1 MKLLFIKATNF
12 KNLKEET
19 KINFIAQSKK
29 TSVDKEYELQFIADG
44 LYTFNNIAF
53 VGKNASGKTTAL
65 DLLDCCYSILSN
77 FYLENKNYSFENIHL
92 EIYFYEE
99 NNIYKYI
106 TDLSNKNMSSKA
118 VFSNQELYVKPYYKS
133 YLSTILDMEG
143 FTKLTFEANLPN
155 TTSILFFLLKE
166 SNLTTYHNANGFGK
180 DTYKE
185 LFNLINQNVI
195 SNELLSK
202 IIHLFDDN
210 ITNLIKIDDIN
221 YKLVLK
227 DKELVLSSSDLYN
240 YLSSGTTKG
249 ILLYADIISSLKN
262 GNDIIIDEI
271 ENHFHKTLVENI
283 INLYK
288 DKSVNKHNATLY
300 FSTHYPELLD
310 LFNRRDNIYI
320 CRQENKI
327 ILENL
332 YQTYPIRNELSK
344 SRQFYNN
351 AFKTEV
357 NYDDLIEIKKEL
369 L

>member
-1 MKLLFIKATNF
+1 
-12 KNLKEET
+12 
-19 KINFIAQSKK
+19 
-29 TSVDKEYELQFIADG
+29 
-44 LYTFNNIAF
+44 
-53 VGKNASGKTTAL
+53 
-65 DLLDCCYSILSN
+65 
-77 FYLENKNYSFENIHL
+77 
-92 EIYFYEE
+92 
-99 NNIYKYI
+99 
-106 TDLSNKNMSSKA
+106 MSSKA
-118 VFSNQELYVKPYYKS
+118 VFSNQEFYVKPYYKS
-133 YLSTILDMEG
+133 YLSTIVNMEG
-143 FTKLTFEANLPN
+143 FTKLTFEANLQDTP
-155 TTSILFFLLKE
+155 SILFFLLKE
-166 SNLTTYHNANGFGK
+166 SHLATYLNANGFGK

-185 LFNLINQNVI
+185 LFNLINQDVI

-210 ITNLIKIDDIN
+210 INNLIKIDDIN

-227 DKELVLSSSDLYN
+227 DKELVFSSADLYN
-240 YLSSGTTKG
+240 YLSSGTTKV
-249 ILLYADIISSLKN
+249 ILLYADIMTSLKN

-344 SRQFYNN
+344 SHQFYNN

-357 NYDDLIEIKKEL
+357 NYDDLLDLRPFHARQLASPILIPILNQYHGEIIIYRIGDKMNDKLKINKEYKEFIKGQYRFCAKPELEILLIIVENKLNAFKK
-369 L
+369 